1 MNGAGPNSPSAHETE
16 QRALAS
22 SGFGHKTGRDN
33 GAGMYAAAC
42 LSCHYNSGS
51 VSSARPELALSSS
64 LTMAEPTNFLQVL
77 LNGVGSK
84 DGAAGLVMPSY
95 ADFSDSEIAELA
107 AYLRRTRTSRP
118 PWKDLEKMVPEI
130 RRSSKA
136 LR

>member
-1 MNGAGPNSPSAHETE
+1 MT
-16 QRALAS
+16 
-22 SGFGHKTGRDN
+22 
-33 GAGMYAAAC
+33 
-42 LSCHYNSGS
+42 
-51 VSSARPELALSSS
+51 
-64 LTMAEPTNFLQVL
+64 EPTNFLQVL

-118 PWKDLEKMVPEI
+118 PWKDLEKMVAEI
-130 RRSSKA
+130 RRSSTA